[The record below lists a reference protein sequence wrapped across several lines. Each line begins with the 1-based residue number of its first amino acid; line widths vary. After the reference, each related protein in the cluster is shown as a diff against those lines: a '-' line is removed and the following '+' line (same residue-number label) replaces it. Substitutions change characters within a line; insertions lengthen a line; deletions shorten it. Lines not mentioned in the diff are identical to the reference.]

1 MVKTTEGSM
10 ILVNSTFNNNKT
22 FKLIPLT
29 ENAPYVEAIYDRES
43 KVMVIISKQTKTALH
58 MLPKLDEAGLPM
70 LISKGS
76 YAGKQKQERKQIE
89 VFVEYYIEEQ
99 SDMKNII
106 DSLASNPT
114 FKWKDYLKDLPKEEE
129 VTAEQ

>member
-10 ILVNSTFNNNKT
+10 ILVNSTFNNHKT

-58 MLPKLDEAGLPM
+58 MLPKLDETGLPIT
-70 LISKGS
+70 ISKGP

>member
-10 ILVNSTFNNNKT
+10 ILVNSTFNNQKT

-29 ENAPYVEAIYDRES
+29 EQAPYIEAIYDRES

-58 MLPKLDEAGLPM
+58 MLPKLDEAGLPVA
-70 LISKGS
+70 ISKGPFT
-76 YAGKQKQERKQIE
+76 GKQKQERKQIE

-114 FKWKDYLKDLPKEEE
+114 FKWKDYLKDLPKEE
-129 VTAEQ
+129 VSTEQ